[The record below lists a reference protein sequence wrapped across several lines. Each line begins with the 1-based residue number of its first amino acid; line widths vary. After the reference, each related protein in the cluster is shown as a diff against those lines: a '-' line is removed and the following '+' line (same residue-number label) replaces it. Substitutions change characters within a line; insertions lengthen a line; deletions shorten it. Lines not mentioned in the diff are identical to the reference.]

1 MISQQPKE
9 RLTLSLFVVV
19 VIQSLSCAQLFVT
32 PRTVAQQVP
41 LSMRLSR
48 QAYWSR
54 LPFSSPGNLPRPG
67 IKAMSPALANRFF
80 TAEGL
85 FHCARPKF
93 MRLAWMGHPLLVY
106 PVTRIMM
113 QKALCKVAA
122 RASSMWPCTVDW
134 QRRVLHTERNWAVN
148 NHHWVVRCG
157 MREMCSMHFWSWG
170 KKWESHIKPVQW
182 PEWEQW
188 LENLSKY
195 VTGGLQK

>member
-1 MISQQPKE
+1 MFIMLNWHAHHLPTVQWH
-9 RLTLSLFVVV
+9 RHYYFV
-19 VIQSLSCAQLFVT
+19 VIQSLSHAQLFVI
-32 PRTVAQQVP
+32 PRTVAHQVP

-67 IKAMSPALANRFF
+67 IKAMSLALANRFF

-113 QKALCKVAA
+113 QKALCKVAV
-122 RASSMWPCTVDW
+122 RASSLWPCTVDW
-134 QRRVLHTERNWAVN
+134 QRRVVHTERNWAVN
-148 NHHWVVRCG
+148 NHHGSDARN
-157 MREMCSMHFWSWG
+157 
-170 KKWESHIKPVQW
+170 VQHAF
-182 PEWEQW
+182 
-188 LENLSKY
+188 LILR
-195 VTGGLQK
+195 